1 MMKEILLSKKQE
13 GQQKS
18 QDYEIFYS
26 EGINKGLTN
35 AQASLYAH
43 DLLAKKYNYK
53 NPFTIKPKPI

>member
-1 MMKEILLSKKQE
+1 MSKKEE
-13 GQQKS
+13 GKAKS

-53 NPFTIKPKPI
+53 NPFTIKSKPI

>member
-1 MMKEILLSKKQE
+1 MSKKEE
-13 GQQKS
+13 GKAKS

-53 NPFTIKPKPI
+53 NPFTIKPKSI

>member
-13 GQQKS
+13 GQQKG

-43 DLLAKKYNYK
+43 DLLAKKYKYN
-53 NPFTIKPKPI
+53 NPIRIKKKQS

>member
-13 GQQKS
+13 GQQKG

-53 NPFTIKPKPI
+53 NPFTIKSKSI